1 MGCPLFI
8 LQLTK
13 IFFYIIITT
22 NVIVMVVI
30 TQITLRKVM
39 QILEGSVSFVEWIII
54 LLFVPNFLNL
64 YVEIFGKIKII

>member
-30 TQITLRKVM
+30 TQITLRKIM
-39 QILEGSVSFVEWIII
+39 QILEGSMIFVEWIII